1 MASTVMRQWTRLAE
15 ELSRVIAAGVGAVV
29 VLLACVMV
37 GSLLVGVFFRYVLH
51 SPLSWTGEVA
61 MLSFT
66 WVVLLTASTG
76 VRDGFHVRI
85 SLLHGA
91 LPGTLQRSLHYVL
104 LLAVIAFGV
113 ALVVTGYQ
121 FTELTLGQVSPA
133 IGYPEWMRSV
143 SLPVTGALIVVHGIA
158 RALSGKGIDG

>member
-1 MASTVMRQWTRLAE
+1 MAFAVMRRWAE
-15 ELSRVIAAGVGAVV
+15 KSEMLSRVLAAGVGAVV

-37 GSLLVGVFFRYVLH
+37 GSVLIGVFFRYALN

-85 SLLHGA
+85 VLLHRA
-91 LPGTLQRSLHYVL
+91 LPAVVGRYVHYVL
-104 LLAVIAFGV
+104 ILAVIGFGL
-113 ALVVTGYQ
+113 ALIIAGYQ
-121 FTELTLGQVSPA
+121 FTEITLGRVSPA
-133 IGYPEWMRSV
+133 IGYPGWLRSA
-143 SLPVTGALIVVHGIA
+143 SIPVTGVLIVVHGMA
-158 RALSGKGIDG
+158 RLISGKGIDG

>member
-1 MASTVMRQWTRLAE
+1 MSLAVMQWCTDWTEA
-15 ELSRVIAAGVGAVV
+15 LSKAVAGAVGAIVV
-29 VLLACVMV
+29 VLACIMV
-37 GSLLVGVFFRYVLH
+37 GSLLLGVFFRYVLH

-91 LPGTLQRSLHYVL
+91 LPASLQQALHYL
-104 LLAVIAFGV
+104 LIAAVIVFGV

-121 FTELTLGQVSPA
+121 FTQLTLGQVSPA

-143 SLPVTGALIVVHGIA
+143 SLPVTGALIAVHGVA
-158 RALSGKGIDG
+158 RLLSGKGIDG

>member
-1 MASTVMRQWTRLAE
+1 MSLAVMRRCTGWVEA
-15 ELSRVIAAGVGAVV
+15 LSRMIATGVGVTVV
-29 VLLACVMV
+29 VLACIMV

-61 MLSFT
+61 MLSFA
-66 WVVLLTASTG
+66 WIVLLTASTG

-91 LPGTLQRSLHYVL
+91 LPATVQRGLHYVL
-104 LLAVIAFGV
+104 LLAVIVFGL

-121 FTELTLGQVSPA
+121 FTQLTLGQVSPA

-143 SLPVTGALIVVHGIA
+143 SLPVTGALITVHGIA
-158 RALSGKGIDG
+158 RLLSGKGIDG